1 MSEFI
6 NNNAKR
12 KEVLKSV
19 LQQLHDGKEIS
30 DVQAEFA
37 EYLRGA
43 TSSEV
48 AQVEQSLIEDGMP
61 IEEIRQLCD
70 IHVAVFQEGLDA
82 ESHPEM
88 LPGHPIYTFQSENQV
103 MDQMLSQLEGL
114 VARLRPDGHPNILKQ
129 VLEQFN
135 EIREYE
141 RHYIRKENLL
151 FSYLERYGFV
161 GPSTVMWGIQN
172 DIREQWRQISAILEA
187 AVEGN
192 KAADYLSLNLIFT
205 AMAEAVRSMAYKE
218 DKILFP
224 NALERLSHEDWV
236 SIRKQEDEIGYFMV
250 TAGNLW
256 PPKSKDGEDD
266 TVQPAMIDGLVELF
280 CGQLAPDQIALL
292 LQHLPVDI
300 TFVDE
305 DDRVRF
311 FSETKDRIFPRS
323 PAIIGR
329 KVQFCH
335 PPQSVDRV
343 QRIVSDFRAGER
355 DEAEFWIQMKGRFVH
370 IRYFAL
376 RDQEG
381 TYRGTLEVTQD
392 ITSLRALEGEHRILD
407 EPAG

>member
-1 MSEFI
+1 MSEYI
-6 NNNAKR
+6 DNTAKR
-12 KEVLKSV
+12 KQVLKSV
-19 LQQLHDGKEIS
+19 LHQLHDGKSIS
-30 DVQAEFA
+30 DVQSEFA
-37 EYLRGA
+37 EFLRDA
-43 TSSEV
+43 SSTEI
-48 AQVEQSLIEDGMP
+48 AEVEQSLIEDGLP
-61 IEEIRQLCD
+61 VSEIRQLCD

-103 MDQMLSQLEGL
+103 MGQIVDQVGGL
-114 VARLRPDGHPNILKQ
+114 ITRLRPDAHPNILKQ

-135 EIREYE
+135 ELRDYE

-172 DIREQWRQISAILEA
+172 DIRDQWRQIGAILET
-187 AVEGN
+187 AVEGSETV
-192 KAADYLSLNLIFT
+192 DFDSLKVLFNEMT
-205 AMAEAVRSMAYKE
+205 EAVTSMFYKE

-236 SIRKQEDEIGYFMV
+236 SIRNQEDEIGYFLV

-256 PPKSKDGEDD
+256 SPTTESGEDD
-266 TVQPAMIDGLVELF
+266 VAETAKIDGLVELF
-280 CGQLAPDQIALL
+280 CGQLAPDQIAML

-355 DEAEFWIQMKGRFVH
+355 D
-370 IRYFAL
+370 
-376 RDQEG
+376 
-381 TYRGTLEVTQD
+381 
-392 ITSLRALEGEHRILD
+392 D
-407 EPAG
+407 E

>member
-1 MSEFI
+1 MSEYI
-6 NNNAKR
+6 DNNAR
-12 KEVLKSV
+12 RQQVLKSV
-19 LQQLHDGKEIS
+19 LNQLHEGKSIS
-30 DVQAEFA
+30 DVQGEFA
-37 EYLRGA
+37 EFLRGA

-61 IEEIRQLCD
+61 VEAIQQLCD

-88 LPGHPIYTFQSENQV
+88 LPGHPIYTLQSENQV
-103 MDQMLSQLEGL
+103 VGQYLDQVGGL
-114 VARLRPDGHPNILKQ
+114 IARLRPDSHPNILKQ
-129 VLEQFN
+129 ILEQFN
-135 EIREYE
+135 ELREYD
-141 RHYIRKENLL
+141 RHYLRKENLL

-172 DIREQWRQISAILEA
+172 DIRDQWREIGAILEA
-187 AVEGN
+187 AVEGT
-192 KAADYLSLNLIFT
+192 KAVDALALNVLFN
-205 AMAEAVRSMAYKE
+205 AMAEAVRSMVYKE

-236 SIRKQEDEIGYFMV
+236 SIREQENDIGYFLV
-250 TAGNLW
+250 TAGPLW
-256 PPKSKDGEDD
+256 PPKAQPGEED
-266 TVQPAMIDGLVELF
+266 TAEPAMIDGLVELF

-343 QRIVSDFRAGER
+343 QSIVSDFRAGER

-376 RDQEG
+376 RDQQG

-407 EPAG
+407 EPAR

>member
-1 MSEFI
+1 MSEYI
-6 NNNAKR
+6 NNNAR
-12 KEVLKSV
+12 RQEVLKSV
-19 LQQLHDGKEIS
+19 LNQLHEGKSIA
-30 DVQAEFA
+30 DVQDEFA
-37 EYLRGA
+37 EFLRGA

-61 IEEIRQLCD
+61 IEAIKQLCD

-88 LPGHPIYTFQSENQV
+88 LPGHPVYTMQSENQV
-103 MDQMLSQLEGL
+103 MDQVMSQLGGL
-114 VARLRPDGHPNILKQ
+114 VARLRPDAHPNILKQ

-135 EIREYE
+135 ELREYE
-141 RHYIRKENLL
+141 RHYLRKENLL

-161 GPSTVMWGIQN
+161 GPSTVMWGIHN
-172 DIREQWRQISAILEA
+172 DIRDQWREIAAMLEA
-187 AVEGN
+187 SVEGSQ
-192 KAADYLSLNLIFT
+192 AVDSLALNVLFNS
-205 AMAEAVRSMAYKE
+205 MAEMMRSMVYKE
-218 DKILFP
+218 EKILFP

-236 SIRKQEDEIGYFMV
+236 AVREQEEDIGYFLV
-250 TAGNLW
+250 SAGNLW
-256 PPKSKDGEDD
+256 PPKTITDENDTSKPGM
-266 TVQPAMIDGLVELF
+266 VDGLVELF
-280 CGQLAPDQIALL
+280 CGQLAPEQIALL

-329 KVQFCH
+329 QVQFCH

-343 QRIVSDFRAGER
+343 QRIVTDFRDGTR
-355 DEAEFWIQMKGRFVH
+355 NEAEFWIQMKGRFVH

-376 RDQEG
+376 RDKAG
-381 TYRGTLEVTQD
+381 VYRGTLEVTQD
-392 ITSLRALEGEHRILD
+392 ITALRALEGEHRILD